1 MAGTL
6 GFGLRRAFSCLCK
19 GILEEKRMSDER
31 HDVPNVVVAEEAA
44 APRWVGIIVVA
55 LGIVSL
61 AALGVGWSASNH
73 SKSLEQSFTSQEQ
86 QTKQSEDVLSQR
98 LAKAEDTNAQLAGE
112 LSVVTDKMK
121 LTEGELSK
129 ARLQT
134 KKIKDDDAKELAEMQ
149 NQTTA
154 QLATKASVDDVSK
167 LGTDVNG
174 VKTDLDST
182 KNNLQ
187 MAKGEFGTLIA
198 RNHDEVEELRRLG
211 ERDYYEFTIDKK
223 NSREKVGALMV
234 ELHTTNT
241 KKSQYGVTIFVD
253 DQRHEK
259 KNLTANEPLYFFE
272 SGARAPLE
280 FVVNQ
285 VAKDKITG
293 YLSVPK
299 ANSAHAQAAVSG
311 GK

>member
-1 MAGTL
+1 
-6 GFGLRRAFSCLCK
+6 
-19 GILEEKRMSDER
+19 MSDER
-31 HDVPNVVVAEEAA
+31 NDVQNVVVADEAA
-44 APRWVGIIVVA
+44 APRWVGIIVVVLA
-55 LGIVSL
+55 IVSL

-73 SKSLEQSFTSQEQ
+73 SKSLEQSFATQEQ

-129 ARLQT
+129 ARLQA
-134 KKIKDDDAKELAEMQ
+134 KKIKEDDAKELAEMQ

-182 KNNLQ
+182 KNSLQ

-223 NSREKVGALMV
+223 NQREKVGALAV
-234 ELHTTNT
+234 ELHATNT
-241 KKSQYGVTIFVD
+241 KKSQYGVTIYVD

-285 VAKDKITG
+285 VGKDKITG

-299 ANSAHAQAAVSG
+299 SNGTHAQAAVSG
-311 GK
+311 GN

>member
-1 MAGTL
+1 M
-6 GFGLRRAFSCLCK
+6 S
-19 GILEEKRMSDER
+19 EERQDVVIADE
-31 HDVPNVVVAEEAA
+31 AT
-44 APRWVGIIVVA
+44 APRWVGIVVVA
-55 LGIVSL
+55 LAVVSL
-61 AALGVGWSASNH
+61 VALGAGWTASTR
-73 SKSLEQSFTSQEQ
+73 SKELEQSLATQAQ
-86 QTKQSEDVLSQR
+86 QFKQNDDVISQR
-98 LAKAEDTNAQLAGE
+98 LAKAEDTNAQLEGE

-129 ARLQT
+129 ARSQA
-134 KKIKDDDAKELAEMQ
+134 KKIKEDDAKELAEMQ
-149 NQTTA
+149 NQTNA
-154 QLATKASVDDVSK
+154 QLATKASVDDVNK
-167 LGTDVNG
+167 IGTDVNG

-187 MAKGEFGTLIA
+187 MARGEFGTLIA

-223 NSREKVGALMV
+223 NSREKVGNLMV
-234 ELHTTNT
+234 ELHATNL

-253 DQRHEK
+253 DQRHDK
-259 KNLTANEPLYFFE
+259 RNLTANEPLYFFE

-299 ANSAHAQAAVSG
+299 ANSTHAQAATSG
-311 GK
+311 GN

>member
-1 MAGTL
+1 
-6 GFGLRRAFSCLCK
+6 
-19 GILEEKRMSDER
+19 MSDER
-31 HDVPNVVVAEEAA
+31 HDVQNVVVAEEAA
-44 APRWVGIIVVA
+44 APRWIGIVVVTLA
-55 LGIVSL
+55 IVSL
-61 AALGVGWSASNH
+61 VALGVGWSASNH
-73 SKSLEQSFTSQEQ
+73 SKSLEQSFVSQQQ
-86 QTKQSEDVLSQR
+86 QTKQNEDVLGQR

-129 ARLQT
+129 ARLQA
-134 KKIKDDDAKELAEMQ
+134 KKIKEDDAKELAEMQ
-149 NQTTA
+149 NQTVA
-154 QLATKASVDDVSK
+154 ELATKASADDVNK

-187 MAKGEFGTLIA
+187 MARGEFGTLIA
-198 RNHDEVEELRRLG
+198 KNHDEVEELRRLG

-223 NSREKVGALMV
+223 NSREKVGALTV
-234 ELHTTNT
+234 ELHATNT

-259 KNLTANEPLYFFE
+259 KGLTANEPLYFFE
-272 SGARAPLE
+272 SGAHAPLE
-280 FVVNQ
+280 FVVNE
-285 VAKDKITG
+285 VGKDKIKG

-299 ANSAHAQAAVSG
+299 VNSGHTQAAVSG
-311 GK
+311 GN